1 MSKGYWAEDIKARN
15 GCGPG
20 PYIELSE
27 YDALLAEL
35 AKKDARITQLEIQ
48 LSAVPQGGVDNG
60 K

>member
-27 YDALLAEL
+27 YDALLTEL

-48 LSAVPQGGVDNG
+48 LRAAQRGGLDHA
-60 K
+60 